1 VSYWVAVVTKD
12 ASDHLHPTLMS
23 LLNQTLA
30 PRRVIVVDDGSKD
43 ATPRILSEYERKR
56 PSRVEVVSLPD
67 RGYDIRRVP
76 DNINRAWK
84 AACNRGLE
92 TDYFMISGDDC
103 IYPMEY
109 ARTVIARMV
118 NESFTVV
125 ASGQPSSHGRLS
137 KEHSPSGSGR
147 MVKSSFWAEI
157 GGSYPLK
164 AGWETW
170 LLYKAQE
177 MGHRVELF
185 RGVTFEH
192 VRPRGAKHQLT
203 YWGAAMHGLGYHPL
217 YAIGRIGKNV
227 ATHATGVRG
236 SVNMLRGY
244 TQACLGSADPFIS
257 PFDTSLR
264 QFVRHS
270 QTRSI
275 VRAASSVL
283 RLQSI
288 TL

>member
-1 VSYWVAVVTKD
+1 VSYWVAVVAKD
-12 ASDHLHPTLMS
+12 AAELLPTTLIS

-30 PRRVIVVDDGSKD
+30 PKRVIVVDDGSKD

-56 PSRVEVVSLPD
+56 PSSVEVVSLPD

-76 DNINRAWK
+76 ANINRAWNT
-84 AACNRGLE
+84 ARDFGLE

-103 IYPMEY
+103 IYPTDY
-109 ARTVIARMV
+109 ARRVIERMID
-118 NESFTVV
+118 ESLTVV
-125 ASGQPSSHGRLS
+125 ASGQPSSHGQMSR
-137 KEHSPSGSGR
+137 EHSPSGSGR

-157 GGSYPLK
+157 GGGYPVK

-177 MGHRVELF
+177 MGHRVELL
-185 RGVTFEH
+185 REVTFEH

-227 ATHATGVRG
+227 ATRATGLRG
-236 SVNMLRGY
+236 SANMLRGY
-244 TQACLGSADPFIS
+244 SQACLGSADPFIS
-257 PFDTSLR
+257 PFDSSLR
-264 QFVRHS
+264 KFVRYN

-275 VRAASSVL
+275 VKAAGSAL
-283 RLQSI
+283 RLQRV